1 MATPFIVD
9 RYPGIIQ
16 MAVANKASVASY
28 RFGAAN
34 TLDTAFAGVT
44 ALEDVRKNTS
54 FRSPTLVASALNRC
68 ADSRKGQTR
77 FSVDMDDYAS
87 LANVSGDA
95 AMAFF
100 RVQEIDHAGTV
111 RPAGPIMVVP
121 PAYFNTSPYRTLSL
135 TGTAPDLTA
144 TTTGLPPAGAM
155 VLSMPVHVDDLTIYN
170 DDAANENSLF
180 IGLGPGQQEIEV
192 PYNTS
197 NVSGPDMTLPFGG
210 SVIYIRSS
218 GDDVPFRLTMTLV
231 AGLR

>member
-1 MATPFIVD
+1 MATPFLVD
-9 RYPGIIQ
+9 RYPGVIS
-16 MAVANKASVASY
+16 MAVKNRPSVAEY

-34 TLDTAFAGVT
+34 TLDSAFAGVT
-44 ALEDVRKNTS
+44 PLEDVRKGTS
-54 FRSPTLVASALNRC
+54 FRSPTLVASSLNRC
-68 ADSRKGQTR
+68 ADSRTGQTR
-77 FSVDMDDYAS
+77 FSVDMNDYAS
-87 LANVSGDA
+87 AAVPSDA

-100 RVQEIDHAGTV
+100 RVQEIDYAGNI

-121 PAYFNTSPYRTLSL
+121 PPYFNTSPYRTLSL

-144 TTTGLPPAGAM
+144 TATGLPPAGAM
-155 VLSMPVHVDDLTIYN
+155 VISLPVHVDDLTIYN
-170 DDAANENSLF
+170 DDAVNQNSLF

-210 SVIYIRSS
+210 SVIYIRSAS
-218 GDDVPFRLTMTLV
+218 DVVPFRLTMTLV

>member
-1 MATPFIVD
+1 MATPFLVD
-9 RYPGIIQ
+9 RYPGVIS
-16 MAVANKASVASY
+16 MAVANRPSVASY

-34 TLDTAFAGVT
+34 TLDSAFVGAT
-44 ALEDVRKNTS
+44 TLEDVRKGTS
-54 FRSPTLVASALNRC
+54 FRSPTLVSSSLNRC

-77 FSVDMDDYAS
+77 FSVDLNDYAS
-87 LANVSGDA
+87 ATVPGDA

-144 TTTGLPPAGAM
+144 TTTGLPPTGAM
-155 VLSMPVHVDDLTIYN
+155 VISLPVHVDDLTIYN
-170 DDAANENSLF
+170 DDATNQNSLF

-210 SVIYIRSS
+210 SVIYIRSDS
-218 GDDVPFRLTMTLV
+218 DDVPFRLTMTLV